1 MDSRLLAQSMIN
13 LAQNLLSSQKQQQS
27 NNSNGIGNNGWNNH
41 SRSRTSGSGLL
52 GDGPNPERNGLLGD
66 GPNVGTGAGAGYNHG
81 GYGSQKQ
88 GGHNNWQSEMPNKT
102 NNTKNNKNF
111 LPKIKE
117 EGCKPQYFPDEF
129 NYLAGKYLQC
139 NMCNKDPM
147 WDGTSFVKH
156 LLGNVHNKNLEE
168 KIEKDMARVAKLR
181 KVISNKINSVKES
194 GNSKCGMCDV
204 KVNDIIKHRKE
215 ETHQNLK
222 KFIHPHCE
230 ACNADFEDRSEW
242 YYHRY
247 SAFHLNN
254 LDKNNFDSNYS
265 PITSKE
271 IDDLLGKLDKWTY
284 DKTDVKKKSVEKE
297 EDDVICL
304 MDDENN
310 KTDEN
315 DIDNLDVIGR
325 EYIKPINGLF
335 CKLCKKFF
343 MSEKSDILAH
353 CSSSVH
359 VESVQKIEEQ
369 TGIKRKAASEF
380 FVTQKKA
387 K

>member
-1 MDSRLLAQSMIN
+1 MFIAHL
-13 LAQNLLSSQKQQQS
+13 
-27 NNSNGIGNNGWNNH
+27 
-41 SRSRTSGSGLL
+41 
-52 GDGPNPERNGLLGD
+52 
-66 GPNVGTGAGAGYNHG
+66 
-81 GYGSQKQ
+81 
-88 GGHNNWQSEMPNKT
+88 
-102 NNTKNNKNF
+102 
-111 LPKIKE
+111 
-117 EGCKPQYFPDEF
+117 
-129 NYLAGKYLQC
+129 YL
-139 NMCNKDPM
+139 
-147 WDGTSFVKH
+147 
-156 LLGNVHNKNLEE
+156 
-168 KIEKDMARVAKLR
+168 
-181 KVISNKINSVKES
+181 
-194 GNSKCGMCDV
+194 
-204 KVNDIIKHRKE
+204 
-215 ETHQNLK
+215 
-222 KFIHPHCE
+222 
-230 ACNADFEDRSEW
+230 
-242 YYHRY
+242 RY

-271 IDDLLGKLDKWTY
+271 IDDLLGKLDKWTS

-304 MDDENN
+304 DDENN

-343 MSEKSDILAH
+343 MSERSDILAH